1 MTQPLRPLWLAMVLL
16 TTLPVG
22 RWIGPEMTARDQGRS
37 VAWYP
42 WVGALIGLV
51 LWLVILLTST
61 APVMVQAIGVL
72 VALVALTGGL
82 HLDGLADCI
91 DGAFAGHGDTTRTLA
106 VMREPTAGPMA
117 IIALVLMLLA
127 KFAALVA
134 ILTSATLPAALWCA
148 VPLAARGAAAAL
160 MTTTAYVRRDGIA
173 TDQAAW
179 ASRGAI
185 GGSLALAWVGIAL
198 TTSLIGALVLAV
210 LTLAVTWLWRRLWQQ
225 RIGGYTGDIVGAL
238 IEWVEAVLLMTIA
251 WAGPALWA

>member
-1 MTQPLRPLWLAMVLL
+1 MTQRLRPLWLAMVLL

-22 RWIGPEMTARDQGRS
+22 RWIGPDVTAGDQGRS

-42 WVGALIGLV
+42 WVGALIGLA
-51 LWLVILLTST
+51 LWLVMGLTGT
-61 APVMVQAIGVL
+61 APVLVQALGGL
-72 VALVALTGGL
+72 VAWVALTGGL

-91 DGAFAGHGDTTRTLA
+91 DGAFAGHGDTTRTLS

-117 IIALVLMLLA
+117 IIALVVLLLA
-127 KFAALVA
+127 KFAALAA
-134 ILTSATLPAALWCA
+134 ILTNATLPLALWCA

-160 MTTTAYVRRDGIA
+160 MMTTAYVRRDGIA
-173 TDQAAW
+173 ADQAAW
-179 ASRGAI
+179 ASRAAI
-185 GGSLALAWVGIAL
+185 GGSLALACLGVAL
-198 TTSLIGALVLAV
+198 ATSLIGALLLAAIT
-210 LTLAVTWLWRRLWQQ
+210 LTVTWLWRRLWQH

>member
-1 MTQPLRPLWLAMVLL
+1 MTNRLRPLWLAMVLL

-22 RWIGPEMTARDQGRS
+22 RWIGPEMTSRDQGRS

-51 LWLVILLTST
+51 LWFVMLLTST
-61 APVMVQAIGVL
+61 APAMVQAIIVL
-72 VALVALTGGL
+72 VAWVALTGGL

-91 DGAFAGHGDTTRTLA
+91 DGAFAGHGDKTRTLS

-185 GGSLALAWVGIAL
+185 GGSLALAWVGAAL
-198 TTSLIGALVLAV
+198 ITSLIGALVLAV
-210 LTLAVTWLWRRLWQQ
+210 LTLVVTGLWRRLWRQ

-238 IEWVEAVLLMTIA
+238 IEWVEAVLLIAIA
-251 WAGPALWA
+251 WTGPGLWA